1 MEFKVAKT
9 TGSPATRRS
18 CSIGRRKT
26 VDSLDLSGNRL
37 RFNLTGLEMPRNLLL
52 LNLSHNRIYGRV
64 PASLQQS
71 SVVVLDLSY
80 NELCGEIP
88 TGGAM
93 GWFKAVA

>member
-1 MEFKVAKT
+1 M
-9 TGSPATRRS
+9 
-18 CSIGRRKT
+18 
-26 VDSLDLSGNRL
+26 DSLDLSGNRL

-64 PASLQQS
+64 PTSLQQS
-71 SVVVLDLSY
+71 GVVVLDLSY

-93 GWFKAVA
+93 GWFKAVAYGHNKCLCGTPLPPCASGH